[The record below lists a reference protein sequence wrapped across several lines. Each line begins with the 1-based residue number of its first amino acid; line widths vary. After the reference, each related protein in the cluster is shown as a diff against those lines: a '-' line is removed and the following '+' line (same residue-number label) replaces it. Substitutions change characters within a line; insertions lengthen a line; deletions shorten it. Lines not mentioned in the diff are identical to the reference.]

1 MNKIIRLCILTLVTT
16 IILGINSNVL
26 AEITEQIRSNNQ
38 DAIDVEEENIEEE
51 CSIYNVGDDY
61 IVDKKGTVTALKD
74 KVYIK
79 IGESPR
85 EVLGLSVTSN
95 ADKYLTLESSNKD
108 IVDVTDNKIQG
119 KTTGTA
125 IITANLNNG
134 SLATVDVV
142 VYDVKPDDENNNQ
155 DMQATK
161 QVQTIV
167 SEMLSEE
174 TQEEINDDT
183 ANKIIE
189 QVNQGK
195 IIKTELDVKPINE
208 NTIEQEAQ
216 RVKDIMPLGTQVAS
230 FYDINL
236 IIKGD
241 NDKIGKIDSLQDNIN
256 VTLPI
261 PQEIIDSDVQNRVYK
276 VYSCH
281 NNNTQE
287 VEAKNNNNGTVT
299 INVNKFSTYV
309 LAYADTR
316 KTERTENVNY
326 NIIDSTTNNNYIQ
339 ENTIETN
346 KKTSK
351 IRNVIIVTFLII
363 LFLAIGLFALYKAKK

>member
-1 MNKIIRLCILTLVTT
+1 MNKTIRLCILTLVTT

-38 DAIDVEEENIEEE
+38 DTIDVEEENIEEE

-95 ADKYLTLESSNKD
+95 ADKYLTLESSNKN
-108 IVDVTDNKIQG
+108 IVDVADNKIQG

-125 IITANLNNG
+125 TITANLNNG

-142 VYDVKPDDENNNQ
+142 VYDVKADDENNNQ

-167 SEMLSEE
+167 SEMLSGE

-183 ANKIIE
+183 TNKIIE

-195 IIKTELDVKPINE
+195 IIKTELDVKQINE

-241 NDKIGKIDSLQDNIN
+241 NDKIGKINSLQDNIN
-256 VTLPI
+256 ITLPI

-281 NNNTQE
+281 NNNTEE

-316 KTERTENVNY
+316 KTERTDNVNY
-326 NIIDSTTNNNYIQ
+326 NIIENTTNNNYIQ

-351 IRNVIIVTFLII
+351 IRNVIIATLLI
-363 LFLAIGLFALYKAKK
+363 LLVLAIGLFALYKAKR